1 MPRTGFVP
9 HRAVSGRH
17 PLPAQAPRPIEPPA
31 RSAFEPVSMIL
42 HRWLPSLA
50 AVRPEGPHRRLLV
63 ALVCDDLT
71 RSCLQ
76 WECRT
81 IDLTPANFEGVLARQ
96 RPDLLFVESAWQGH
110 GNAWKYGVAAYP
122 DHPERNNDAL
132 ARLFAHARDLA
143 IPSVFW
149 NKEDG
154 VHFERFIDSARL
166 ADVILT
172 VDESCVPRYRAVVG
186 PQVKVGTLPFAVQP
200 RMHAFDGIDERRRG
214 ACFVGSYGSHIH
226 DARRARTDMLLRSA
240 APTLGL
246 SVYDR
251 NSDRAGL
258 HYRYPP
264 LAGMKVLPKV
274 AHRRTAA
281 IYKSHLVSLNV
292 NTIEDS
298 PTMFS
303 RRLVEILACGG
314 LAVSTP
320 ALSIERWFADYCHV
334 IDSEAQAR
342 ALFERL
348 ARDGY
353 SKSDRDMMAA
363 GAEHVL
369 AHHTYARRIE
379 SILDVLGRP
388 AGR

>member
-1 MPRTGFVP
+1 MVADELT
-9 HRAVSGRH
+9 RACFRH
-17 PLPAQAPRPIEPPA
+17 ECDVLD
-31 RSAFEPVSMIL
+31 VT
-42 HRWLPSLA
+42 PSNL
-50 AVRPEGPHRRLLV
+50 EV
-63 ALVCDDLT
+63 AL
-71 RSCLQ
+71 R
-76 WECRT
+76 R
-81 IDLTPANFEGVLARQ
+81 

-110 GNAWKYGVAAYP
+110 RNAWKYRVAAYP
-122 DHPERNNDAL
+122 DHPERNNADL
-132 ARLFAHARDLA
+132 ARLFARARELG

-172 VDESCVPRYRAVVG
+172 VDESCVPRYRATVG
-186 PQVKVGTLPFAVQP
+186 PHAKVGTLPFAVQP
-200 RMHAFDGIDERRRG
+200 RMHGFDGIDERRHG

-226 DARRARTDMLLRSA
+226 DARRARTDLLLRSA

-264 LAGMKVLPKV
+264 LDGMKVLPKV

-292 NTIEDS
+292 NTIENS

-303 RRLVEILACGG
+303 RRLIEILACGG

-320 ALSIERWFADYCHV
+320 ALAIDRLFPDYCHV
-334 IDSEAQAR
+334 VRSDEEAR

-353 SKSDRDMMAA
+353 SKGDRDMMTA
-363 GAEHVL
+363 GAAHVL
-369 AHHTYARRIE
+369 THHTYARRIE